1 MKVEKNMR
9 GVLWR
14 VKNIFNAISSAGEL
28 EFKYNKGHKIIMNC
42 FFMSLFM
49 ACSKPA
55 PLFKRVAA
63 KQSNINFTNTIVE
76 NDSINP
82 IDMEF
87 LYNGGGVAIADFN
100 NDSMPDI
107 FFTGSMVSN
116 QLYLNKGK
124 LKFEDVSAIAQIGG
138 NGKWCNG
145 VAIIDI
151 NNDGKKDIYISVS
164 VYNDAIRRSN
174 ILYINQGNDNKG
186 VPLFKDMAAAYGLAD
201 TSLSVQAAFLDYD
214 KDGDL
219 DMYLA
224 TTKLTSRNIFTF
236 GGNNKDSSTTDY
248 DKLYRNDWNEKL
260 KHPVFIDVSKQSG
273 IVGKGYGLGI
283 TVSDINQDGWPDIY
297 VTNDFIS
304 SDHLWM
310 NNKNGTFT
318 NQINECLKHTSQNAM
333 GNDVVDVNNDALVD
347 IIAVDMNPEDNYRK
361 QKNMA
366 ATNYAKYRNMIDK
379 GYSVQYVRNTLQ
391 INQGKS
397 VGNNDSIGNPLFSDV
412 SYYAGI
418 EATDWSW
425 TPSVAD
431 FDNDGQ
437 RDILITNGY
446 PKDVTDHDYI
456 SYRKD
461 KGYLMPRKELLK
473 QIPEIKIAN
482 YAYKN
487 KGKLK
492 FENVSKSWGL
502 DLPSYSTG
510 ASYADLDKDGDLDY
524 VVNNINETAFV
535 YENTSKQNTSNY
547 LRLQFKGSASNKEG
561 IGATA
566 IAWYN
571 GMPHLY
577 EHYPWR
583 GYLSTV
589 EFAAHFGLGPSLH
602 VDSLLVKWGNGK
614 QQVFKNI
621 KTNQTLDVAIEDAVD
636 TTIYS
641 ANFINSHS
649 LFTNTTM
656 QHQFNFLHKEYDY
669 VDFDIQKILPHKLSE
684 YGPAMAVGDVDGN
697 GKDDIYIGG
706 PRGLSGSFM
715 LQQTNG
721 SFVNKKLNTI
731 IDPYKK
737 PWEEMGTLLFDVDS
751 DADLDLY
758 LCSGGN
764 EYKQGDSAYVDQL
777 YINDGKGNFTALKK
791 GIPQLWVSKSALKA
805 ADFDCDG
812 DMDLLIGSRNI
823 PQEFPKKASGYIL
836 RNDTKEGQILF
847 TDVTKEIAPSLQ
859 NLGMISDVLWSDFDD
874 DGQLDIVLCGEFMPI
889 IFLKNN
895 KGKFAIVE
903 SESNNSKGLWNSI
916 TAADIDNDG
925 DMDYV
930 VSNAG
935 LNSFY
940 KGTMERPYQ
949 VYAADFD
956 KNGSYDAIPFLY
968 LKNEQQWN
976 QYPSFTRDDVVKQL
990 IRVKGDFPTYKDF
1003 ANASLNDILKSE
1015 ERKNALVATAN
1026 YFNSTIIKNNG
1037 NQKFELI
1044 SLPYQAQWSAVY
1056 GILVD
1061 DFNNDGA
1068 VDVLLSG
1075 NDYGTETSTGQ
1086 YDAMNGLLLL
1096 GDANFNFVPQTMM
1109 QSGIKIPNNGRG
1121 LAKLLINN
1129 EYTVAAAQNR
1139 GVMQLFGLRSQNKII
1154 TLSLNETTALVYL
1167 KNGKVR
1173 KEEYYHGSTFL
1184 SQSAKIVAMNNLV
1197 SKIEIFNTKGE
1208 KRTILN

>member
-1 MKVEKNMR
+1 MR
-9 GVLWR
+9 GVLLGIKNVIDSFKGK
-14 VKNIFNAISSAGEL
+14 VKVGFAYKRGCKS
-28 EFKYNKGHKIIMNC
+28 IMNC
-42 FFMSLFM
+42 LYMVMFM
-49 ACSKPA
+49 ACNKPD
-55 PLFKRVAA
+55 PIFKLVEIN
-63 KQSNINFTNTIVE
+63 QSNINFTNTIVE

-87 LYNGGGVAIADFN
+87 LYNGGGIGIADFN

-124 LKFEDVSAIAQIGG
+124 LKFEDVSATSKIRG
-138 NGKWCNG
+138 NGKWLNG
-145 VAIIDI
+145 VTIIDI
-151 NNDGKKDIYISVS
+151 NNDGKKDIYVSAS
-164 VYNDAIRRSN
+164 VYNDVTKRAN
-174 ILYINQGNDNKG
+174 ILYVNQGNNNNG
-186 VPLFKDMAAAYGLAD
+186 VPVFKDMATEYGLAD
-201 TSLSVQAAFLDYD
+201 TSFSVQAAFLDYD

-248 DKLYRNDWNEKL
+248 DKLYRNDWDEKL
-260 KHPVFIDVSKQSG
+260 QHPIFTDVSKQSG

-283 TVSDINQDGWPDIY
+283 AVSDMNKDGWPDIY

-318 NQINECLKHTSQNAM
+318 NKINDCLKHTSQNAM
-333 GNDVVDVNNDALVD
+333 GNDVVDINNDALVD
-347 IIAVDMNPEDNYRK
+347 IITVDMNPEDNYRK

-366 ATNYAKYRNMIDK
+366 STNYAKYRNMIDK
-379 GYSVQYVRNTLQ
+379 GYTVQYVRNTLQ
-391 INQGKS
+391 INQGFS
-397 VGNNDSIGNPLFSDV
+397 VKNKDSIGLPLFADV

-418 EATDWSW
+418 DGTDWSW

-431 FDNDGQ
+431 FDNDGN

-473 QIPEIKIAN
+473 QIPEIKIPN

-487 KGKLK
+487 KGNLQ
-492 FENVSKSWGL
+492 FENVSKTWGL

-510 ASYADLDKDGDLDY
+510 AAYADLDSDGDLDY
-524 VVNNINETAFV
+524 VVNNINEAAFV
-535 YENTSKQNTSNY
+535 YENTSKKNISNY
-547 LRLQFKGSASNKEG
+547 LRLQFKGSRKNIEG

-571 GMPHLY
+571 GVLHLY

-589 EFAAHFGLGPSLH
+589 EFAAHFGLGTLPQI
-602 VDSLLVKWGNGK
+602 DSLLVKWGNGK
-614 QQVFKNI
+614 QQLFKNI
-621 KTNQTLDVAIEDAVD
+621 KANQILDVAIENATD
-636 TTIYS
+636 TTLY
-641 ANFINSHS
+641 NTDFMNSNS
-649 LFTNTTM
+649 LFTNTTLG
-656 QHQFNFLHKEYDY
+656 HQFNFLHNEYDY
-669 VDFDIQKILPHKLSE
+669 VDFDIQKLLPHKLSE

-706 PRGLSGSFM
+706 PRWLSGAFM
-715 LQQTNG
+715 MQQTNG
-721 SFVNKKLNTI
+721 TFTQEKLLTI
-731 IDPYKK
+731 TDPYKK
-737 PWEEMGTLLFDVDS
+737 PWEEMGSLLIDVDN
-751 DADLDLY
+751 DNDLDLY

-764 EYKQGDSAYVDQL
+764 EYKQGDSAYTDHL
-777 YINDGKGNFTALKK
+777 YVNDGKGNFTALKNA
-791 GIPQLWVSKSALKA
+791 IPQLWVSKNVLKA
-805 ADFDCDG
+805 ADFDNDG
-812 DMDLLIGSRNI
+812 DIDLFIGSRNI

-836 RNDTKEGQILF
+836 RNDTQNGQIHF
-847 TDVTKEIAPSLQ
+847 TDVTKEIAPDLQ
-859 NLGMISDVLWSDFDD
+859 NIGMISDAIWSDYDN
-874 DGQLDIVLCGEFMPI
+874 DGQVDIVLCGEFMPI
-889 IFLKNN
+889 TFLKNT
-895 KGKFAIVE
+895 KSKFVIVE
-903 SESNNSKGLWNSI
+903 NEMNNVKGLWNSI
-916 TAADIDNDG
+916 AATDIDNDG

-930 VSNAG
+930 VGNAG
-935 LNSFY
+935 FNSFY
-940 KGTMERPYQ
+940 KGTMEYPYQ

-956 KNGSYDAIPFLY
+956 KNGGYDAIPFVY
-968 LKNEQQWN
+968 LKNAKQQWDS
-976 QYPSFTRDDVVKQL
+976 YPALTRDDMVKQL

-1003 ANASLNDILKSE
+1003 ANASLNDILKPD

-1026 YFNSTIIKNNG
+1026 YFNTTIIKNNG
-1037 NQKFELI
+1037 NNKFELI
-1044 SLPYQAQWSAVY
+1044 PLPYQAQWSTVY

-1109 QSGIKIPNNGRG
+1109 QSGITIPNCGRG
-1121 LAKLLINN
+1121 LVKLLVNN
-1129 EYTVAAAQNR
+1129 EYTIAASQNR
-1139 GVMQLFGLRSQNKII
+1139 GVMQLFGLRSHDKVT
-1154 TLSLNETTALVYL
+1154 TLVPNETSALVYL
-1167 KNGKVR
+1167 KNGKIR
-1173 KEEYYHGSTFL
+1173 KEEYYFGSTFL
-1184 SQSAKIVAMNNLV
+1184 SQSAKIIALNNQVAKM
-1197 SKIEIFNTKGE
+1197 EIFTIKGE
-1208 KRTILN
+1208 KRTVLN